1 MDPTLHICFCFDKN
15 WIQSARRTIY
25 DIILRKFPETKIKF
39 YILFDGTLED
49 KSLFDVFN
57 KIEDIELVIEEID
70 ASRLF
75 EKDTLV
81 STPYLGLFKHIKF
94 LIPSLEI
101 FKDVDRVLYLDI
113 DMLAR
118 KDLADLYNLNL
129 NGYPLGAV
137 RQPLYI
143 GTKGFPDSIKVFDTI
158 ESSVLLMDLR
168 MLRSI
173 GFAEM
178 CIGISK
184 RKECTGDMY
193 ILKELSANFI
203 RLLDPKYAIPYHV
216 ISAEKAYNDI
226 HSWNYLYGTNY
237 KSIDDLVERSY
248 LWHFCGYK
256 PLIYRCMPCVKAC
269 FDLSQKRLQRFLETG
284 EVEKWSP
291 KDDEILYTYHGY
303 VKISEEEQE
312 IKMEKSEPVLD

>member
-49 KSLFDVFN
+49 KSLFNVFN

-94 LIPSLEI
+94 LIPSLGI

-158 ESSVLLMDLR
+158 
-168 MLRSI
+168 
-173 GFAEM
+173 
-178 CIGISK
+178 
-184 RKECTGDMY
+184 
-193 ILKELSANFI
+193 FI

-269 FDLSQKRLQRFLETG
+269 FDLSQKRLQKFLETG